1 MAVTRAWLAGRERFG
16 FISSAHYTVHMG
28 TAVRVLGGLGFALF
42 VGLLAVRPFLVN
54 PAITGTLRDGPG
66 GWRVLAVLPLVV
78 VTLLLVA
85 LRVRSPSEGTDSQE
99 STPGQR
105 ESFWDVRKADNTGVG
120 PAGSGDQPVGETD
133 ADDPQEAGTERGG
146 GGQDSSDPTE
156 LPGRQGGTR
165 DRAFEIEER
174 PPDATLHEHLEHL
187 QVELDGDET
196 VAGDLQTLEAVARE
210 TKDERTIPARCP
222 QDHCDAVW
230 TGRTVL
236 GVGNGR
242 YERLDDGRRVRCL
255 HCEEIHTLE

>member
-1 MAVTRAWLAGRERFG
+1 
-16 FISSAHYTVHMG
+16 MG
-28 TAVRVLGGLGFALF
+28 TAARVLGGLGFVLF

-54 PAITGTLRDGPG
+54 PALTGAFRDGPD
-66 GWRVLAVLPLVV
+66 GWQLLAVLPLVV

-85 LRVRSPSEGTDSQE
+85 LRLRSPSEGTDSRE

-105 ESFWDVRKADNTGVG
+105 ESFWDVRKADDTGVG
-120 PAGSGDQPVGETD
+120 PAGSGDQSTGG
-133 ADDPQEAGTERGG
+133 ADVDDTQEAGTERSGG
-146 GGQDSSDPTE
+146 RQDSSDSTE
-156 LPGRQGGTR
+156 LLGGQGGTR

-187 QVELDGDET
+187 QAELDGDET

-210 TKDERTIPARCP
+210 TEDERTVPARCP

-242 YERLDDGRRVRCL
+242 YERLDDGHRVRCL
-255 HCEEIHTLE
+255 HCEEIHTLN